1 MQKVKIVVVED
12 EIVIADNI
20 CEILSDLGYDVAEPA
35 ISYSEAI
42 KTINQ
47 HNPDLAIIDINLRG
61 KKDGID
67 IAQTLKSDYYFPYIF
82 LTSNTDKKTVE
93 RAKKVT
99 PSAYLVKP
107 FRKDELYTAIEIAI
121 SNFEKTTV
129 EADLNDIATLNQ
141 SLFVKQ
147 NKLFIK
153 VKFKDIIYI
162 KSDHVY
168 VEIFS
173 KDNHK
178 FLVRGSLNDYISKLD
193 NNFVRIHRGH
203 IINLKHITI
212 IDQDYVKVGNQEIP
226 IGKNYREELLQRV
239 NIG

>member
-1 MQKVKIVVVED
+1 MSKVKIVVVED

-35 ISYSEAI
+35 ISYSEALE
-42 KTINQ
+42 TINE

-67 IAQTLKSDYYFPYIF
+67 IAQTLKSDYCFPYIF
-82 LTSNTDKKTVE
+82 LTSYTDKKTVE

-107 FRKDELYTAIEIAI
+107 FSKDELYTAIEIAI
-121 SNFEKTTV
+121 SNFEKKTA
-129 EADLNDIATLNQ
+129 ESDFNDISTHNQ
-141 SLFVKQ
+141 SLFIKQ

-153 VKFKDIIYI
+153 VKFEDILYI
-162 KSDHVY
+162 KSDHIY
-168 VEIFS
+168 IEIFS

-178 FLVRGSLNDYISKLD
+178 FLVRGTLNEYVSKLD

-203 IINLKHITI
+203 IINLKHITV
-212 IDQDYVKVGNQEIP
+212 IDQDYVKIANQQLP
-226 IGKNYREELLQRV
+226 IGKNYREELLQRI